1 MTTTPL
7 DLQKLTVEGIRE
19 VFSREPLTLSV
30 HRLAELLGQE
40 SSATYQQLRDG
51 QIPATLRN
59 GRWLIYSKTICN
71 WLISHHTTEGNHRED
86 R

>member
-1 MTTTPL
+1 MTRTPL
-7 DLQKLTVEGIRE
+7 DLHKLTVESIRGI
-19 VFSREPLTLSV
+19 FAREPVTLSV

-59 GRWLIYSKTICN
+59 GRWLIYSETIRD
-71 WLISHHTTEGNHRED
+71 WLISHHTEGEQ
-86 R
+86 